1 MTAAALAFTAGV
13 LLLQQ
18 QAALP
23 AWPWLAALPACA
35 ALAAWRRALLVP
47 AACAAGFLWAAG
59 GAHLR
64 LADRLAPGLEGR
76 DLEVAGVVSGLPA
89 ASERS
94 LRFEFQP
101 ESAPVPL
108 PQKVL
113 LAWYRGPAGEA
124 PPDLQPGERWRLT
137 LRLKRPHGPLNPHG
151 FDYEAWLT
159 ERGIGATGYV
169 RAATSARRSGVR
181 DSLADRIAQA
191 RAAVRARFREVLGET
206 PAAGILAALAVGEQ
220 RAIAN
225 EEWRLFSRTG
235 VTHLMSISGL
245 HVTLVSGLAAW
256 LVAALWRRVPRLAL
270 ALPARKSGAAAA
282 IAAALAYTLL
292 AGFAVPAQRTFYMVS
307 VVALA
312 LWSGRIA
319 SPART
324 LALALAVV
332 CALDPWAVLQPGFW
346 LSFGAVALIFHV
358 GAGWTQ
364 AEPRWRQ
371 WLRVQWAITVGLA
384 PAALFLFAQVSV
396 SGPLANALAIPLV
409 SAVIT
414 PLALAAAV
422 LPVDALLVVAQWLV
436 HWLLAYLEWCASLP
450 AALWQQHVPPLW
462 ATLVALAGVAWL
474 LLPRGF
480 PWRGCGLALMLP
492 AVGLP
497 APAPRTGEAWVTT
510 FDVGQGLA
518 VLVRTARHALLYDAG
533 PAYGDTDS
541 GERIVAP
548 ALRALGVARLDAL
561 VLTHDDG
568 DHTGG
573 ARSLL
578 EGFEVDALLH
588 SLGAR
593 HALLALA
600 RAPRRCLRGT
610 GWGWD
615 GVRFELLHPA
625 PGRAARRRNDES
637 CVLKVSAGGGAAMLL
652 TGDIERATELALAR
666 DGAVR
671 AIALLAPHHG
681 SRSSSSAPF
690 LAAVR
695 ARLVV
700 ASAGYR
706 NRFGHPAAEVQARYA
721 AAGARLLR
729 TDRDGAV
736 SMRLGAHGATA
747 LTERARRARYW
758 HVPAPP
764 AYTGRAGA
772 LPSNFQEEHMAKGD
786 NAVYRVTDVIGTS
799 PNSWEDAAR
808 NAVKT
813 AAASLRDLRIAEVTK
828 LDVKVEDGKVT
839 QFRTRLSL
847 SFKYGG

>member
-1 MTAAALAFTAGV
+1 MTAAALAFSAGV

-23 AWPWLAALPACA
+23 ALPWLAALPACA
-35 ALAAWRRALLVP
+35 ALAAWRRAFLVP
-47 AACAAGFLWAAG
+47 AALAAGFLWAAG
-59 GAHLR
+59 YAHLR
-64 LADRLAPGLEGR
+64 LADRLAPELEGA

-94 LRFEFQP
+94 LRFEFEP
-101 ESAPVPL
+101 ESPRL
-108 PQKVL
+108 PRRVL
-113 LAWYRGPAGEA
+113 LSWYRSRAGEA
-124 PPDLQPGERWRLT
+124 PPELQPGERWLLT

-169 RAATSARRSGVR
+169 RDAASARRIGAR
-181 DSLADRIAQA
+181 NGFADRIAQA
-191 RAAVRARFREVLGET
+191 RAAVRERFRDALGET

-220 RAIAN
+220 RAISS
-225 EEWRLFSRTG
+225 EEWRLFGRTG

-245 HVTLVSGLAAW
+245 HVTLVSGLCAW
-256 LVAALWRRVPRLAL
+256 LVSALWRRVPRLL
-270 ALPARKSGAAAA
+270 HALPSRKAGAATA
-282 IAAALAYTLL
+282 IAAAFAYALL

-312 LWSGRIA
+312 LWCGRIA

-332 CALDPWAVLQPGFW
+332 TALDPWAVLQPGFW
-346 LSFGAVALIFHV
+346 LSFGAVALIFYV
-358 GAGWTQ
+358 SAGWTQ

-371 WLRVQWAITVGLA
+371 WARVQWAITAGLA

-414 PLALAAAV
+414 PLALAAAA
-422 LPVDALLVVAQWLV
+422 LPVDALLFAGQWLV
-436 HWLLAYLEWCASLP
+436 HWLLEYLEWCASLP

-462 ATLVALAGVAWL
+462 ATLAALAGVAWL

-480 PWRGCGLALMLP
+480 PWRACGLALMLP

-497 APAPRTGEAWVTT
+497 APAPAAGEAWVTT

-548 ALRALGVARLDAL
+548 ALRALGVARLDVL

-573 ARSLL
+573 ALSIL

-588 SLGAR
+588 SLR
-593 HALLALA
+593 DDHPLLSLA
-600 RAPRRCLRGT
+600 PAPRRCLRGAS
-610 GWGWD
+610 WAWD

-625 PGRAARRRNDES
+625 AGRPARRRNDES
-637 CVLKVSAGGGAAMLL
+637 CVLRVSAVGAAMLL
-652 TGDIERATELALAR
+652 AGDIERAAELELAREGAAR
-666 DGAVR
+666 AE
-671 AIALLAPHHG
+671 ALLVPHHG
-681 SRSSSSAPF
+681 SRGSSSAPF
-690 LAAVR
+690 LAA
-695 ARLVV
+695 ARPRLAV

-706 NRFGHPAAEVQARYA
+706 NRFGHPAAEVLERYA

-736 SMRLGAHGATA
+736 TVRLGAGGAA
-747 LTERARRARYW
+747 AHAERARRARYW
-758 HVPAPP
+758 HVPTPP
-764 AYTGRAGA
+764 A
-772 LPSNFQEEHMAKGD
+772 
-786 NAVYRVTDVIGTS
+786 
-799 PNSWEDAAR
+799 
-808 NAVKT
+808 
-813 AAASLRDLRIAEVTK
+813 
-828 LDVKVEDGKVT
+828 
-839 QFRTRLSL
+839 
-847 SFKYGG
+847 